1 MYNLISLL
9 NWGSAGMNGSLE
21 KNLMYIS
28 RYNASLVDKIKN
40 ITVYKNHYEINTN
53 LSGEYNLIINKNP
66 VHSLTGAQDEAAALF
81 SALPHNSRNSVHVI
95 FGLGLGYVL
104 DIFSQK
110 TKGSIILFEPDLE
123 TLRLVFEAVDLG
135 DALSRENV
143 FVVSDLPEFEKV
155 FESVFR
161 YKTRV
166 SFSYL
171 DYYLH
176 FSSDILECFKN
187 ELNRLYSIYS
197 FNFIYQAKEMNLF
210 FQKTLANLS
219 KKYKGLLLTDNKNK
233 FKNIPAVIVSAGP
246 SLSKNIEI
254 LKKYKDNAIIFCVG
268 TALKTLYKND
278 IIPDFLNVIEK
289 CNTSFHYDLPCTKDM
304 MLIAEPYTS
313 SSVFDFEFKERFFS
327 VSLEVDS
334 NRWFLEK
341 ANKEFIPFET
351 KGTVSYQALSSAL
364 YLGCSPIILIG
375 QDLAYTDGQC
385 YAKGS
390 EFDGL
395 ECIKDETTGVYKI
408 CPRNFEQYKAAY
420 YKNNFNWSDEEK
432 TAHLIARLNKLNK
445 SLVFVDSQDGSKLP
459 TESGYA
465 LFLEYIK
472 DFAKKHSGEAEL
484 INCSIGGALIH
495 GFETQTLEQTLSKY
509 STNILDKKQLFDGLK
524 KETSFDKELII
535 KNLKDDILA
544 LNEVK
549 TLFEKGKNIVKSM
562 SCSVKRNC
570 LLGHDMLSSVKKAAD
585 LYVNITN
592 NFTNKNRLLKMLVL
606 KENYELG
613 YFMKESDGEMSEN
626 VMKSFYSLFDDYYKS
641 GLDRIMEAE
650 SLINKAISELK
661 E

>member
-1 MYNLISLL
+1 
-9 NWGSAGMNGSLE
+9 MNSSLE
-21 KNLMYIS
+21 KNLMYIN
-28 RYNASLVDKIKN
+28 RYNTSLVDKIKN
-40 ITVYKNHYEINTN
+40 VTAYKNHYDININ

-66 VHSLTGAQDEAAALF
+66 VHSLTGAQNEASALF
-81 SALPHNSRNSVHVI
+81 SALPHNSKNSLHVI

-110 TKGSIILFEPDLE
+110 TKGSIILFEPDIE
-123 TLRLVFEAVDLG
+123 TLRLVFEAVDLC
-135 DALSRENV
+135 DALSKNNV
-143 FVVSDLPEFEKV
+143 FVVSDLAEFEKV

-161 YKTRV
+161 YKTKV

-176 FSSDILECFKN
+176 FASDKLEDFRRQ
-187 ELNRLYSIYS
+187 LDRLYSIYS
-197 FNFIYQAKEMNLF
+197 FNFVYQAKEINLF
-210 FQKTLANLS
+210 FQKTLTNLS

-233 FKNIPAVIVSAGP
+233 FKDVPAVIVSAGP
-246 SLSKNIEI
+246 SLSKNIEV
-254 LKKYKDNAIIFCVG
+254 LKKYKDNAVIFCVG

-278 IIPDFLNVIEK
+278 IVPDFLNVIEK
-289 CNTSFHYDLPCTKDM
+289 NNTSFHYDLSCTKDM

-313 SSVFDFEFKERFFS
+313 SSVFDFEFKERFLS
-327 VSLEVDS
+327 VSMEVDS

-341 ANKEFIPFET
+341 ANKEFVPFET

-364 YLGCSPIILIG
+364 YLGCNPIILIG

-395 ECIKDETTGVYKI
+395 ECLRDEKTGEYKI
-408 CPRNFEQYKAAY
+408 YPRDFEQYKAAY
-420 YKNNFNWSDEEK
+420 YKNNINLSDEEK
-432 TAHLIARLNKLNK
+432 TARLIARLNNLNR

-484 INCSIGGALIH
+484 INSSIGGALIQ
-495 GFETQTLEQTLSKY
+495 GFKTQPLERTLSKY
-509 STNILDKKQLFDGLK
+509 STNILDKKQLFDGLN
-524 KETSFDKELII
+524 KETSFDKGLII
-535 KNLKDDILA
+535 ENLKDDIMA

-562 SCSVKRNC
+562 SCSVKRNS
-570 LLGHDMLSSVKKAAD
+570 LLGHDMLVAVKKAAD

-592 NFTNKNRLLKMLVL
+592 NFANKNRLLKMLVL

-613 YFMKESDGEMSEN
+613 YFMKESDGKMSEN
-626 VMKSFYSLFDDYYKS
+626 VMKTFYSLFEDYYKN
-641 GLDRIMEAE
+641 GFDRIIEVE
-650 SLINKAISELK
+650 SLINKAIIELK